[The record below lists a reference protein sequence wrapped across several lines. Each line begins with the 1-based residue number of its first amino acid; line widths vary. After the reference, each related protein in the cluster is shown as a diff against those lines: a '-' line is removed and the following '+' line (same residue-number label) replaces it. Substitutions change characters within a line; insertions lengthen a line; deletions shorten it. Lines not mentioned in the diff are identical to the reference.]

1 MTPRCRQMDTGSE
14 WSDRA
19 DRRVRAEGEGEMR
32 PTRSLLLGVSVGLFG
47 VLVVLVMKYV
57 AVVLTG

>member
-1 MTPRCRQMDTGSE
+1 GFAKWTPVGMQVTE
-14 WSDRA
+14 L
-19 DRRVRAEGEGEMR
+19 DRRVRAEGEDEMR

-47 VLVVLVMKYV
+47 VLVVLVVKYV

>member
-1 MTPRCRQMDTGSE
+1 MPHNTSNKWTPEEDKRLKVLMES
-14 WSDRA
+14 
-19 DRRVRAEGEGEMR
+19 GEMR

-47 VLVVLVMKYV
+47 VLVVLVVKYV